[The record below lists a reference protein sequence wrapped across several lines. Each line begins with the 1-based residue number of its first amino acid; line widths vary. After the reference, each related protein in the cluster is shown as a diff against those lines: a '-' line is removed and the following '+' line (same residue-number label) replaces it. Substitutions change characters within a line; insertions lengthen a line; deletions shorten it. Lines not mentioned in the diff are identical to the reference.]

1 MPRRPIK
8 KKFKSQSF
16 DEIFQQIIMI
26 HGKKKLAYR
35 IFQNTL
41 NLISTQT
48 EENAFVVLERAIRN
62 TTPSVQIKT
71 RRKGGSVYPLPVEL
85 PIDRGISRAVRW
97 IVQSAKKR
105 SANIFYVNLSNEI
118 IDASKKVGNA
128 FQKKQEVQKI
138 AEKNPR
144 LQNYKK
150 KK

>member
-1 MPRRPIK
+1 MARRPIK
-8 KKFKSQSF
+8 KKIKSQSF

-26 HGKKKLAYR
+26 HGKKKLACR

-41 NLISTQT
+41 NRISTQT
-48 EENAFVVLERAIRN
+48 EENAFVVLEKAIRN

-71 RRKGGSVYPLPVEL
+71 RRKGGAVYPVPVEL
-85 PIDRGISRAVRW
+85 SIDRGISRGIRW

-105 SANIFYVNLSNEI
+105 SAKIFYVNLSNEI
-118 IDASKKVGNA
+118 IDASKKIGNA

-144 LQNYKK
+144 LQPKK
-150 KK
+150 K